1 MRKRISGRAFVILL
15 EREEIRIAQMNLGAS
30 VPQIQETMVLPTP
43 EGAVEDGFILQ
54 AEPLRDCL
62 RSALTAPELKR
73 TRKVVFSLCSTQVL
87 SVVTTIPAVA
97 DRQVEKLVNANMDI
111 YFPVDVKDY
120 HLVWTPVGVETNED
134 GTDVR
139 SIQLWAVPNALL
151 VRYYHLANELGLSVE
166 AIDYCG
172 NSFVSMVGASFA
184 NTASARQPAVKR
196 LALPKRSTEKKKAGR
211 RLQSGNR
218 RRGNEA
224 ERVEIAAAT
233 AVLEPPEPD
242 GGDTMLYLLAEPDFL
257 LMTFVRDGQ
266 VKLQRMIQQGGAFS
280 EELSE
285 IQMAMEFYDSMADN
299 RYRSV
304 QAALYGSLAS
314 NPEYV
319 QQMEFA
325 VGTSIQVWDGQP
337 GPEWCL
343 CLGASKTKLDFGVP
357 AMNQPRSSIIASQA
371 LQYGLVLGGGLL
383 LAGSLVLTFG
393 SRAVWGSTISGLE
406 ANRDS
411 LQLQAA
417 QGAGNAQRYYDYET
431 AYNNYSSD
439 WDALFNSLRTYNDNL
454 VLILDELETLLPSTT
469 SVTEIGIAEEGL
481 ALQLA
486 CQSKEEAAYVILT
499 LRYNQQ
505 YGSLNSVSDLTVGPG
520 VSALSVLPSLA
531 AQTGAG
537 TADGQDQANADSN
550 SEAGTTEGTTEAPP
564 PEGSQYDLASLLEIM
579 QQAMQGSG
587 STDYMTILAYAL
599 EKGLITEGDLRSA
612 IENLTPEQLAAL
624 ESVYGV
630 NTDTT
635 YTLDELLETATL
647 AQREAALRTM
657 LTEDPM
663 AVYLFAEVF
672 QEDMQRPAGTEIL
685 FAIIYDDLWSNS
697 DTFMNLMN
705 GDLEAVQ
712 EAVPTMLDILTKNE
726 ETVSATEE
734 LIQTNQSLSEKLA
747 YYLAL
752 EMGLDPNPSTSPG
765 TGEETGNTGT
775 GGNTG
780 SGNAG
785 NIDVGQIIDDIINGT
800 VPTDDEALNDA
811 LSSLAPDLEDSGLTM
826 EDILQMI
833 QDSQGNG
840 GSSIGDIIGNIG
852 GNGDIFSPDTGD
864 PGAGTEPADTRT
876 YVTVTIGYNEEL
888 RLAELDRR
896 GLTYEGKIGRLEV
909 EE

>member
-1 MRKRISGRAFVILL
+1 MKKRISGRAFVILL

-30 VPQIQETMVLPTP
+30 APQIQETIVLPTP

-120 HLVWTPVGVETNED
+120 HLVWTPIGVETDEN
-134 GTDVR
+134 GTEVR
-139 SIQLWAVPNALL
+139 SVQLWAVPNALL
-151 VRYYHLANELGLSVE
+151 VRYYHLANELGFSVE

-184 NTASARQPAVKR
+184 DAASARQPVMKR
-196 LALPKRSTEKKKAGR
+196 LALPKLSTGKKKAGR
-211 RLQSGNR
+211 RLQSRN

-304 QAALYGSLAS
+304 QAFLYGSLAN

-325 VGTSIQVWDGQP
+325 VGTSIQIWDGQP

-343 CLGASKTKLDFGVP
+343 CLGASKAKLDFGVP

-393 SRAVWGSTISGLE
+393 SRAVWDSTISGLE

-439 WDALFNSLRTYNDNL
+439 WDTLFNSLRTYNDNL

-499 LRYNQQ
+499 LRYNLQ

-550 SEAGTTEGTTEAPP
+550 SEAGTTEETTEAPP
-564 PEGSQYDLASLLEIM
+564 TEGSQYDLASLLEIM

-599 EKGLITEGDLRSA
+599 ENGLITEGDLRSA

>member
-120 HLVWTPVGVETNED
+120 HLVWTPIGVETNED

-184 NTASARQPAVKR
+184 DAASARQPAVKR

-211 RLQSGNR
+211 RLQSRNR

-393 SRAVWGSTISGLE
+393 SRAVWDSTISGLE

-499 LRYNQQ
+499 LRYNLQ

-537 TADGQDQANADSN
+537 TAGDQANAEGDS
-550 SEAGTTEGTTEAPP
+550 GTVAEEGAPEAPP
-564 PEGSQYDLASLLEIM
+564 TEGSQYDLATLLEIM

-587 STDYMTILAYAL
+587 STDYVTVLAYAL
-599 EKGLITEGDLRSA
+599 ENGLITESDLRAS
-612 IENLTPEQLAAL
+612 IENLSPEQLAVL

-630 NTDTT
+630 HTDTT
-635 YTLDELLETATL
+635 YTLEELLKTATL
-647 AQREAALRTM
+647 TQREAALRTM
-657 LTEDPM
+657 LTEDPV
-663 AVYLFAEVF
+663 AVYLFAEAF
-672 QEDMQRPAGTEIL
+672 REDMNRPVGQSIL
-685 FAIIYDDLWSNS
+685 FDLIYDDIWSNS
-697 DTFMNLMN
+697 DVFAAIA
-705 GDLEAVQ
+705 GDDIEAAKD
-712 EAVPTMLDILTKNE
+712 AVPVILDILTQDEERIAATERLMQTNE
-726 ETVSATEE
+726 E
-734 LIQTNQSLSEKLA
+734 LGDKLA

-752 EMGLDPNPSTSPG
+752 EMGLDPDSSNSSG
-765 TGEETGNTGT
+765 TGGETGNTGT
-775 GGNTG
+775 GSNTG

-785 NIDVGQIIDDIINGT
+785 NINVDQILDDIKDGT
-800 VPTDDEALNDA
+800 VPTDNEALNEVIG
-811 LSSLAPDLEDSGLTM
+811 SLAPDLQNSGLTM
-826 EDILQMI
+826 EDILQLMPGT
-833 QDSQGNG
+833 QG
-840 GSSIGDIIGNIG
+840 SISDIIGSIS
-852 GNGDIFSPDTGD
+852 GDSNIFSPGTDD
-864 PGAGTEPADTRT
+864 PDAGAEPADTRT

-888 RLAELDRR
+888 RVAELDRR

>member
-1 MRKRISGRAFVILL
+1 MKKKISGRAFVILL

-87 SVVTTIPAVA
+87 SAVTTIPAVA

-120 HLVWTPVGVETNED
+120 HLVWTPIGVETNED

-139 SIQLWAVPNALL
+139 SVQLWAVPNALL
-151 VRYYHLANELGLSVE
+151 VCYYHLANELGLSVE

-172 NSFVSMVGASFA
+172 NSFVSMVGATFA

-211 RLQSGNR
+211 RLQSRN

-266 VKLQRMIQQGGAFS
+266 VKLQRMIQQGGVFS

-304 QAALYGSLAS
+304 QAALYGSLANS
-314 NPEYV
+314 PEYV
-319 QQMEFA
+319 QQMELA
-325 VGTSIQVWDGQP
+325 VGTSIQIWDGQP

-357 AMNQPRSSIIASQA
+357 AMNQPKSSIIASHA

-393 SRAVWGSTISGLE
+393 SRAVWDSTISGLE

-439 WDALFNSLRTYNDNL
+439 WDTLFNSLRTYNDNL

-499 LRYNQQ
+499 LRYNLQ

-531 AQTGAG
+531 AQIG
-537 TADGQDQANADSN
+537 TDMEGSQDQANAESN
-550 SEAGTTEGTTEAPP
+550 SDAGTTEETPEAPP
-564 PEGSQYDLASLLEIM
+564 TEGSQYDLASLLEIM

-599 EKGLITEGDLRSA
+599 ENGLITESDLRSA
-612 IENLTPEQLAAL
+612 IENLTPEQLAVL

-630 NTDTT
+630 NTETT

-647 AQREAALRTM
+647 EQREAALRTM

-672 QEDMQRPAGTEIL
+672 QEDMNRPVGQSIL
-685 FAIIYDDLWSNS
+685 FDIIYDDIWSNS
-697 DTFMNLMN
+697 DAFAAIAS
-705 GDLEAVQ
+705 GDIEVARDS
-712 EAVPTMLDILTKNE
+712 VPIVLDILTRDE
-726 ETVSATEE
+726 ERISATER
-734 LIQTNQSLSEKLA
+734 LAQTNEELENKLA

-752 EMGLDPNPSTSPG
+752 EMGLDPNSSTSPG

-780 SGNAG
+780 SGNVG

-811 LSSLAPDLEDSGLTM
+811 ISSLAPNLEDSGLTM

-840 GSSIGDIIGNIG
+840 GSSIGDIISSIG
-852 GNGDIFSPDTGD
+852 GNGDVFSPDTGD

>member
-15 EREEIRIAQMNLGAS
+15 EREEIRIAQMSLGAS
-30 VPQIQETMVLPTP
+30 TPQIQETIVLPTP

-62 RSALTAPELKR
+62 RSALIAPELKR

-97 DRQVEKLVNANMDI
+97 DRQVEKLVNANMEI

-120 HLVWTPVGVETNED
+120 HLVWTPVGMETDEN

-139 SIQLWAVPNALL
+139 SVQLWAVPNALL

-184 NTASARQPAVKR
+184 EAASDKQPAMKR
-196 LALPKRSTEKKKAGR
+196 LALSKLSTGKKKAGR
-211 RLQSGNR
+211 RQSRNR
-218 RRGNEA
+218 SGNEA
-224 ERVEIAAAT
+224 ERVEIATAT

-242 GGDTMLYLLAEPDFL
+242 GGDTLLYLMAEPDFL

-266 VKLQRMIQQGGAFS
+266 VKLQRMIQQGGTFS

-285 IQMAMEFYDSMADN
+285 IQMAMEFYDAMEDN

-304 QAALYGSLAS
+304 HAALYGSLA
-314 NPEYV
+314 NDPEYV
-319 QQMEFA
+319 QQMELA
-325 VGTSIQVWDGQP
+325 VGTPIQVWNGQP

-357 AMNQPRSSIIASQA
+357 AMNQPRSSIIASQS
-371 LQYGLVLGGGLL
+371 LQYGLVLGGGILL
-383 LAGSLVLTFG
+383 VGSLVLTFG
-393 SRAVWGSTISGLE
+393 SRAVWDSTISGLE

-411 LQLQAA
+411 LQIQAA

-431 AYNNYSSD
+431 AYSNYSSD
-439 WDALFNSLRTYNDNL
+439 WDTLFNSLRTYNDNL

-499 LRYNQQ
+499 LRYNLQ
-505 YGSLNSVSDLTVGPG
+505 YGSLDSVSDLTVGPG

-531 AQTGAG
+531 AQTGAD
-537 TADGQDQANADSN
+537 TAGSQDQANAESN
-550 SEAGTTEGTTEAPP
+550 SKAGTAEETTEAPP
-564 PEGSQYDLASLLEIM
+564 TEGSQYDLASLLQIM

-599 EKGLITEGDLRSA
+599 ENGLITESDLRAA
-612 IENLTPEQLAAL
+612 IENLTPEQLAVL

-657 LTEDPM
+657 LTENPM

-672 QEDMQRPAGTEIL
+672 REDMERPAGTEIL
-685 FAIIYDDLWSNS
+685 FAIIYDDLWDNS
-697 DTFMNLMN
+697 DTFMSLLN
-705 GDLEAVQ
+705 GDLDAAQ
-712 EAVPTMLDILTKNE
+712 EAVPIMLDILTKNE
-726 ETVSATEE
+726 ETISATEE
-734 LIQTNQSLSEKLA
+734 LIQTNQSLSEKLT

-752 EMGLDPNPSTSPG
+752 EMGLDPNSSASPG

-775 GGNTG
+775 GGDTG

-785 NIDVGQIIDDIINGT
+785 DIDVGQIIDDIINGT
-800 VPTDDEALNDA
+800 VPTDDEELNNA
-811 LSSLAPDLEDSGLTM
+811 ISSLVPDLENSGLTM
-826 EDILQMI
+826 EDILQLI
-833 QDSQGNG
+833 QDSQDDS

-852 GNGDIFSPDTGD
+852 GNHSIFSPETGD
-864 PGAGTEPADTRT
+864 TGAGTEPEDTRT

-896 GLTYEGKIGRLEV
+896 GLTYEAKIGRLEV